1 MSAAAEL
8 MMLTRADRAGTWLSL
23 LCAAHCMAS
32 PLLVTMLPLA
42 GLGFLVQ
49 EATEGL
55 FLAASVALAAAS
67 LCWGFRLHGR
77 WRVLLFLVGAL
88 GFIVVGRWMAN
99 GASERTLVVIG
110 AGMLTAGHLLNRHLC
125 SACAACHHGE
135 NDRHS

>member
-1 MSAAAEL
+1 MSAAVEL

-32 PLLVTMLPLA
+32 PLLVTILPLA
-42 GLGFLVQ
+42 GLGLLVQ
-49 EATEGL
+49 EATEGVL
-55 FLAASVALAAAS
+55 LAASVALAAAS
-67 LCWGFRLHGR
+67 LCWGFRLHRR

-88 GFIVVGRWMAN
+88 GFIVAGRWMAN

-110 AGMLTAGHLLNRHLC
+110 AGMLTAGHLLNRYLC
-125 SACAACHHGE
+125 SVCVVCPHGE

>member
-1 MSAAAEL
+1 MSPTAQL
-8 MMLTRADRAGTWLSL
+8 VMLTRADRAGTWLSL

-42 GLGFLVQ
+42 GLGFVVR
-49 EATEGL
+49 EASEGVL
-55 FLAASVALAAAS
+55 LAGSVALAAAS
-67 LCWGFRLHGR
+67 LCWGFRLHKR

-88 GFIVVGRWMAN
+88 GFIVVGRWMAD
-99 GASERTLVVIG
+99 GASERTLVVVG
-110 AGMLTAGHLLNRHLC
+110 AGMLTAGHLLDRYLC